1 MIDAEISNLAKL
13 GVKFECNTLVGRLFT
28 IEQMIDELG
37 FDAVFIGTGAGY
49 PTMIGIPGDSLN
61 GVLSANELLTRCNL
75 MRAKD
80 FPTFDTPLPLGAA
93 A

>member
-1 MIDAEISNLAKL
+1 MGVFPSDCRITSYNVCYTKL
-13 GVKFECNTLVGRLFT
+13 LR
-28 IEQMIDELG
+28 

-49 PTMIGIPGDSLN
+49 PSMLGVPGDSLN

-80 FPTFDTPLPLGAA
+80 SYNFV
-93 A
+93 